1 VSSLAELR
9 KSAARL
15 ITGPIVQVIGKS
27 GITPDALTWLGLIIN
42 IAAAAVIAYN
52 HLIVGGVLVLV
63 SGLFD
68 ILDGALAR
76 LTNKTTRFG
85 ALLDST
91 FDRLSEAAVFI
102 GLLVLYVGKGDVL
115 ATTLISLA
123 MVGSFLTSYVRAR
136 AEGLGLECQTGLF
149 TRTERVIILVL
160 GLIFNRFL
168 IVALSILVVLSFV
181 TVGQRMVNVWLE
193 TKRQESAKKT
203 GEDKPRTTRP
213 LNGA

>member
-1 VSSLAELR
+1 MSSLVELR
-9 KSAARL
+9 KSAARR
-15 ITGPIVQVIGKS
+15 ITGPIVQVISKS
-27 GITPDALTWLGLIIN
+27 SITPDVLTWLALIIN
-42 IAAAAVIAYN
+42 IAAAVVIAYN
-52 HLIVGGVLVLV
+52 HLIIGGVLVLV
-63 SGLFD
+63 AGLFD

-76 LTNKTTRFG
+76 STNKTTRFG

-91 FDRLSEAAVFI
+91 FDRLSEAVVFI
-102 GLLVLYVGKGDVL
+102 GLLVLYVSKVDLL

-168 IVALSILVVLSFV
+168 IIALAIIVALSFV
-181 TVGQRMVNVWLE
+181 TVGQRMVHVWRE
-193 TKRQESAKKT
+193 TKKQSSNQ
-203 GEDKPRTTRP
+203 G
-213 LNGA
+213 G